1 MLPELEHV
9 RFTAAGETLEVL
21 PSYSGVYRF
30 FDADEA
36 LLYIGKS
43 IDIKSRINA
52 HYQEGRK
59 VGRHQRIM
67 GQVTHIDCSPTAGE
81 VGALLTENAAI
92 KAETPLYNRRQRRVK
107 KLWTLH
113 LKLSEH
119 GFLQPSAA
127 DFLLESDRAVDSY
140 GLYQN
145 KRHIESTLQRHA
157 RDHGLCLRCMGMD
170 RGRGPCF
177 QYQLGRLF

>member
-59 VGRHQRIM
+59 VGRH
-67 GQVTHIDCSPTAGE
+67 
-81 VGALLTENAAI
+81 
-92 KAETPLYNRRQRRVK
+92 
-107 KLWTLH
+107 
-113 LKLSEH
+113 
-119 GFLQPSAA
+119 
-127 DFLLESDRAVDSY
+127 
-140 GLYQN
+140 
-145 KRHIESTLQRHA
+145 
-157 RDHGLCLRCMGMD
+157 
-170 RGRGPCF
+170 
-177 QYQLGRLF
+177 